1 MNVHNIHMMRVGIA
15 GASGYAGGEL
25 IRLLSAHPKVSLG
38 TLAAGTHAGK
48 HLHQVHPALVT
59 LADQM
64 LVPTSAEVFAD
75 CDLVFL
81 ALPHGQSAAL
91 VRELGQHVRIVDLGA
106 DFRLG
111 DASAWERFYGGTLA
125 GTWTYGLP
133 EIPGARTQIAQ
144 STRVANPGCYPT
156 SVALALVPLLINGL
170 IEPDDIVVTSASG
183 TSGAGRK
190 ATDAL
195 LGSEVMGSMSAYK
208 VGGVHQHTPEMEQTL
223 SRASGAEISLLF
235 TPTLAPM
242 SRGILSTC
250 TAKRA
255 KGVQAADIR
264 QALMAAYQDEK
275 FVHVLPEG
283 QWPHTSSTYGANS
296 VHIQS
301 AVDDHTGRVVVV
313 SALDNLVKG
322 AAGQAVQN
330 MNIMCGFAEDTAL
343 SAQGVAP

>member
-1 MNVHNIHMMRVGIA
+1 MIRVGIA

-38 TLAAGTHAGK
+38 ALAAGTHAGK
-48 HLHQVHPALVT
+48 FVHQVHPALVNV
-59 LADQM
+59 ADRVLSQAS
-64 LVPTSAEVFAD
+64 PEVFAD

-91 VRELGQHVRIVDLGA
+91 VRELPTQMRIVDLGA
-106 DFRLG
+106 DFRLRNAK
-111 DASAWERFYGGTLA
+111 DWERFYGGTHA
-125 GTWTYGLP
+125 GTWTYGMP
-133 EIPGARTQIAQ
+133 EIPGAREQISHSA
-144 STRVANPGCYPT
+144 RVANPGCYPT
-156 SVALALVPLLINGL
+156 SVALALAPLLINEL
-170 IEPDDIVVTSASG
+170 IESDDIVVTSASG

-223 SRASGAEISLLF
+223 SNASGREVSLLF

-242 SRGILSTC
+242 SRGILSTS
-250 TAKRA
+250 TAKCA
-255 KGVQAADIR
+255 AGVTAADIR
-264 QALMAAYQDEK
+264 EALVAAYRGEK

-283 QWPHTSSTYGANS
+283 QWPQTSSTYGSNS

-301 AVDDHTGRVVVV
+301 AVDERTGRVVVV

-330 MNIMCGFAEDTAL
+330 MNLMYGFAEDSALTAV
-343 SAQGVAP
+343 GVAP